1 MGIGGATIR
10 PHKAGSWVSSSRI
23 SSSRTSASS
32 LIWGSMNAEQRHAFL
47 DDTFNPAPT
56 HLLGDV
62 APGKVRV
69 WGHDE

>member
-1 MGIGGATIR
+1 
-10 PHKAGSWVSSSRI
+10 
-23 SSSRTSASS
+23 
-32 LIWGSMNAEQRHAFL
+32 MNAEQRHAFL

>member
-1 MGIGGATIR
+1 M
-10 PHKAGSWVSSSRI
+10 HKGYGELNKSEVPEDGKFE
-23 SSSRTSASS
+23 
-32 LIWGSMNAEQRHAFL
+32 L
-47 DDTFNPAPT
+47 NPAPT